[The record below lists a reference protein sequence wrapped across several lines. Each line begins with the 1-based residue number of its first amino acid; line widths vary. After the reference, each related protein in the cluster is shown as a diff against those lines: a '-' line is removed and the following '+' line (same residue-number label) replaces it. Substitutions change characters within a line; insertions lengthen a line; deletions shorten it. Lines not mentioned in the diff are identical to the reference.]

1 MSLIDET
8 ILNKEG
14 DKRECKKCG
23 KELSPTSP
31 VLLCEDHFNE
41 EIIESLKRIKLNI
54 EVIKVEIKKIKHNL
68 DILFKEST
76 KEHPGFSKIVIKNKI
91 EIDKRNFEALLK
103 KFEIDLELN
112 EWAFS
117 TNQRQSNELR
127 KSLGWKEVKPVS
139 IHELN
144 DK

>member
-8 ILNKEG
+8 ILNEDNK
-14 DKRECKKCG
+14 KKECKKCG
-23 KELSPTSP
+23 KELISTSP
-31 VLLCEDHFNE
+31 ILLCETHFNE
-41 EIIESLKRIKLNI
+41 EVFETLKRIKLNI

-68 DILFKEST
+68 DLIFKEST
-76 KEHPGFSKIVIKNKI
+76 KDHPGFNKIVIKNKI

-112 EWAFS
+112 EWAFAA
-117 TNQRQSNELR
+117 NQRQSNELR
-127 KSLGWKEVKPVS
+127 KSFGWKEIKPIS